1 MMWHEEREIKIHQK
15 PSTHLLD
22 GIKVIFHAFDSNIL
36 AGFNALRFQHFRES
50 TFTLFAY

>member
-1 MMWHEEREIKIHQK
+1 MHEEQEIIIHQK

-36 AGFNALRFQHFRES
+36 ASFYALRFQHFRES